1 MQRGVKNLNS
11 STKPNDMSKLKPS
24 ETGKRSHVAHQRL
37 VGARQKPTLKQMVE
51 AATAAGA
58 SVSIGLK
65 HRLLYDAACEQR
77 HTYTFKINGG
87 GELGVKESGQVTIT
101 FKDGRFES
109 ASFPFSGT
117 YTRNGWRILADIE
130 SKICDI
136 ENVGRECPNAEVS
149 ASARE
154 NPKV

>member
-1 MQRGVKNLNS
+1 
-11 STKPNDMSKLKPS
+11 MSKP
-24 ETGKRSHVAHQRL
+24 KRNKTAGASPIVVRRM

-51 AATAAGA
+51 AAHAAGA
-58 SVSIGLK
+58 TVSVGLK
-65 HRLLYDAACEQR
+65 HRLLYDAVCEQR

-109 ASFPFSGT
+109 ASFPFSGN

-130 SKICDI
+130 QKISDI
-136 ENVGRECPNAEVS
+136 ENAGRECPNEKCQ
-149 ASARE
+149 R
-154 NPKV
+154 